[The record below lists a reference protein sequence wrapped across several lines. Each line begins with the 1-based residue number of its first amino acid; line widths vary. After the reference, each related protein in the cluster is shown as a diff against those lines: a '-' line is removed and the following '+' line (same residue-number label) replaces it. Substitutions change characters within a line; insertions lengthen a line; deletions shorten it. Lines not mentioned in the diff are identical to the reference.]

1 MKDLLGIKELKK
13 SLIFSKITDLNF
25 MNNVFIL
32 IPSVDYSGPI
42 KGAIALA
49 NSIVKHKHV
58 TLISIKKGLSRIDN
72 LDNNVNF
79 ICLADNNI
87 NFVNKIIYLRKILFN
102 SGGKKDTAIISFCFS
117 ADLLNLFC
125 SSYTKTISSVRG
137 NLINIYRLD
146 YGLIGIPAAIFHFLL
161 LRMFNTVVAM
171 SSKMANQIYF
181 FSRRKSVIIE
191 NFINEPELKDFIK
204 KDNII
209 INNKIRL
216 VFVGSLST
224 RKKPLLLIK
233 TLKKLKD
240 NGYDIHLDIVGNGS
254 LRDKV
259 IKNIKLFKLEYNVT
273 IHNHVSQ
280 PYEIMKNAN
289 IFILPSLSEGISR
302 ASLESLFIGLP
313 CVLRDVDS
321 NSDLIKNCVN
331 GFLFK
336 RDNELYS
343 TIIDTIKFI
352 QVNQNNIILPDD
364 YRQNNCAN
372 KYLNLLH

>member
-1 MKDLLGIKELKK
+1 MD
-13 SLIFSKITDLNF
+13 
-25 MNNVFIL
+25 NVFIL
-32 IPSVDYSGPI
+32 IPSVGYSGPI

-49 NSIVKHKHV
+49 NAIAKYKNV
-58 TLISIKKGLSRIDN
+58 TLISIKKGLNKIDY
-72 LDNNVNF
+72 LDNNVSF
-79 ICLADNNI
+79 ICLAEK
-87 NFVNKIIYLRKILFN
+87 NKNYISKIFFLQRILLN
-102 SGGKKDTAIISFCFS
+102 SGGKKDTATISFCFS

-125 SSYTKTISSVRG
+125 SRYTKTISSVRG

-146 YGLIGIPAAIFHFLL
+146 YGLIGIPAAVFHFILL
-161 LRMFNTVVAM
+161 SMFNTVVAM
-171 SSKMANQIYF
+171 SSIMANQIYL

-191 NFINEPELKDFIK
+191 NFINELEVKDFIK
-204 KDNII
+204 KNNNII
-209 INNKIRL
+209 NDKIRL

-240 NGYDIHLDIVGNGS
+240 NGYDVHLDLVGNGN
-254 LRDKV
+254 LREKV
-259 IKNIKLFKLEYNVT
+259 KKNVKLFKLEYNVT

-280 PYEIMKNAN
+280 PYEIMRNAN
-289 IFILPSLSEGISR
+289 IFVLPSLSEGISR

-336 RDNELYS
+336 SDNELYS
-343 TIIDTIKFI
+343 TIIETIKFI
-352 QVNQNNIILPDD
+352 HVNQNNIILPDN
-364 YRQNNCAN
+364 YRQNNCAI